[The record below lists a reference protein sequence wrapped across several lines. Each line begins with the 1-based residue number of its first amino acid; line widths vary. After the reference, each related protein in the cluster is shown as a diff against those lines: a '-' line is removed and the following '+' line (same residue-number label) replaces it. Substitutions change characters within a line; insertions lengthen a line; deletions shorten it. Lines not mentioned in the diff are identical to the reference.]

1 MRCGLKRLCYTL
13 GAVSL
18 VLNLV
23 ACQLPQLWQTGVP
36 RAVAS
41 NATVAITI
49 QAPTTISAGSAV
61 EIKVRTTTPT
71 AEVSSLPVRLLLF
84 GTYGSSVLEAPLVD
98 DAATFALDGA
108 LTRFAGQVQ
117 LQANW
122 GGAVAQATLQIE
134 PGTAVEPLV
143 TLVGPRSIPADG
155 RHWAMVVTLPQDQ
168 FANGVADGTRV
179 TLQILHPSPHVIS
192 NQGASSQETSNQATE
207 KLGESANRE
216 VIEVRAAQLLTWAR
230 LYSRTTTGRVYLA
243 ATTGAAHS
251 MQQSLLVVP
260 GPPAPF
266 TLTADPLQLTA
277 DGEQLITVR
286 TSPLQDNFGNLLFDG
301 TAITFVAEEGS
312 GSRRTLPAQL
322 IAGKAMVQ
330 LQAPSRPGP
339 VTLRAFVLDQASP
352 PLRLDFDEGLALA
365 PITVTVTIGSEEVQ
379 LRAGPLLGLLNQYI
393 PDGSE
398 VTFTLQRSGAVAQRI
413 TVPSESGFATARV
426 RRNGLIAGNYTVQVT
441 VGARKGEQR
450 FALPPQP

>member
-1 MRCGLKRLCYTL
+1 MCCRLKRLCYAL

-18 VLNLV
+18 VLSLV
-23 ACQLPQLWQTGVP
+23 ACRLPQLWPVGTSFSAP
-36 RAVAS
+36 NS
-41 NATVAITI
+41 ATVALTI
-49 QAPTTISAGSAV
+49 QAPATINAGSVA
-61 EIKVRTTTPT
+61 EIKVSTTTQT
-71 AEVSSLPVRLLLF
+71 AGRSSLPARLLLF
-84 GTYGSSVLEAPLVD
+84 GTYGSSVLEAPLIDGV
-98 DAATFALDGA
+98 ATFALDET

-122 GGAVAQATLQIE
+122 GRAAAQATLQIE
-134 PGTAVEPLV
+134 PGAAVEPLV
-143 TLVGPRSIPADG
+143 TLVGPRSILADG

-192 NQGASSQETSNQATE
+192 NQGANSQETSNQGTE
-207 KLGESANRE
+207 KPGESANRE
-216 VIEVRAAQLLTWAR
+216 VIEVRAAKLLTWAR

-322 IAGKAMVQ
+322 IAGRAMVQ

-339 VTLRAFVLDQASP
+339 VSVRAFVLDQASP
-352 PLRLDFDEGLALA
+352 PLRLDFGEGLALA
-365 PITVTVTIGSEEVQ
+365 AITVTVTINSEDVQ

-398 VTFTLQRSGAVAQRI
+398 VTFTVQRSGGVAQRI

-426 RRNGLIAGNYTVQVT
+426 RRNGLIAGNYTVQVS
-441 VGARKGEQR
+441 VGAREGEQR
-450 FALPPQP
+450 FGLPPQP

>member
-134 PGTAVEPLV
+134 PGTAGEPLV

-379 LRAGPLLGLLNQYI
+379 LRAGPLLGLLNQDI

-426 RRNGLIAGNYTVQVT
+426 RRNGLIAGNYTVQVS
-441 VGARKGEQR
+441 VGAREGEQR
-450 FALPPQP
+450 FGLPPQP